1 MFRLILKIRN
11 KTARLAS
18 VIALFGFC
26 TVSAQAQRAR
36 GELHIEARDPQG
48 AALVATAEL
57 VSQANQF
64 NQRFVLGSDGRY
76 VVQDLAFGIY
86 RLNLQTKGFAPWTGL
101 LEIRSEVP
109 VHVLA
114 AFALAPVSTQVDVSD
129 SATLVDPYR
138 TGTIYSIG
146 QQAITEHI
154 STQPGRDLADL
165 VDEQP
170 GWLYEA
176 NGVLHPRGAE
186 YDVQYVVD
194 GVPITQN
201 RSSAFAPASDEQGVE
216 SMRVLTAD
224 YPAEYGRKL
233 GGVVEVTTEKTAPLG
248 LHGAISASGG
258 SFDTA
263 AGSAA
268 ISYSSGKDHFAAS
281 GDGFHSN
288 RYLDPPVLAN
298 FTNRGNAGGFSASY
312 EHDFS
317 DSDRLRISVAHNA
330 VRFLVPNELVQQQAG
345 QRQDRADTETDGQID
360 FQHAF
365 SPNLLLSA
373 AGSVRDAEATLSSNQ
388 LATPVIV
395 SQDRGYREGYVRAD
409 LAGHHGAHNWKAGV
423 DSLFG
428 PVREQLQYAITDP
441 TQFDP
446 TTEQQFQFSAC
457 RWDVEPSGYFQ
468 DQIHLGNWN
477 VSAGLRFDH
486 YGFVVRESAWS
497 PRLGVSRYFPSLNL
511 LIHAS
516 YDRVFQTPAVENLL
530 LASSP
535 QLDAVNSIVV
545 RLPVRPAH
553 ANFYEAGFTQSVFGK
568 LRLDANVFRRDFR
581 NDSDDD
587 VLFDTG
593 VSFPIAF
600 KSATITGEEVR
611 LEVPLWH
618 RFSGY
623 VSYANQTGIGQG
635 PITGGLFL
643 GSDAVSGLTDTSRS
657 PITQDQ
663 RNTARARVRFQPV
676 RRLWFALGGQYGSGL
691 PAEGASDDPS
701 FLLAQFGPE
710 ILSRVNFD
718 RGRVRPNFSL
728 DAAAGAELYHHEQR
742 SAEVEIQS
750 NDLTDR
756 LNVINFASLFS
767 GTAVA
772 PQRSVSARLK
782 LTF

>member
-1 MFRLILKIRN
+1 MMIRN
-11 KTARLAS
+11 KTACLAS
-18 VIALFGFC
+18 VIALLGFC
-26 TVSAQAQRAR
+26 TVSVQAQRAR

-48 AALVATAEL
+48 AALAATAEL

-64 NQRFVLGSDGRY
+64 NRRFVLGPDGRY

-86 RLNLQTKGFAPWTGL
+86 RLSLQTKGFAPWTGL
-101 LEIRSEVP
+101 YEIRSEVP

-114 AFALAPVSTQVDVSD
+114 TFALAPVSTQVDVSD

-138 TGTIYSIG
+138 TGAVYSIG

-154 STQPGRDLADL
+154 STQPGRDLSDL

-201 RSSAFAPASDEQGVE
+201 RSSAFAPALDAQGVE

-233 GGVVEVTTEKTAPLG
+233 GGVVEVTTDKTAPSG
-248 LHGAISASGG
+248 LHAAISASGG

-263 AGSAA
+263 ASSAA
-268 ISYSSGKDHFAAS
+268 ISYSSGKNHFVVS

-288 RYLDPPVLAN
+288 RYLDPPVLNN
-298 FTNRGNAGGFSASY
+298 FTNRGNTGGFSASY
-312 EHDFS
+312 ERDFS
-317 DSDRLRISVAHNA
+317 DSDRLRISIAHNA

-345 QRQDRADTETDGQID
+345 QRQDRGDTETDGQVD

-365 SPNLLLSA
+365 SPNLLLSL

-395 SQDRGYREGYVRAD
+395 SQDRGYREGYVRGD
-409 LAGHHGAHNWKAGV
+409 LAGHHGVHEWKVGV

-446 TTEQQFQFSAC
+446 NTQQQFQFSGR

-486 YGFVVRESAWS
+486 YAFLVREPAWS

-553 ANFYEAGFTQSVFGK
+553 ANFYEVGFTQSVFGK

-587 VLFDTG
+587 VLLDTG

-600 KSATITGEEVR
+600 RRARITGEELR

-643 GSDAVSGLTDTSRS
+643 GSDAVNGLTDTSRS
-657 PITQDQ
+657 PVTQDQ
-663 RNTARARVRFQPV
+663 RNTARACVRFQPV
-676 RRLWFALGGQYGSGL
+676 RRIWFALGGQYGSGL
-691 PAEGASDDPS
+691 PAEGARDDPG

>member
-1 MFRLILKIRN
+1 MMIRN
-11 KTARLAS
+11 KTACLAS
-18 VIALFGFC
+18 VIALLGFC
-26 TVSAQAQRAR
+26 NVSVQAQRAR

-48 AALVATAEL
+48 AALAATAEL

-64 NQRFVLGSDGRY
+64 NRRFVLGPDGRY
-76 VVQDLAFGIY
+76 VVQNLAFGIY
-86 RLNLQTKGFAPWTGL
+86 RLSLQTKGFAPWTGL
-101 LEIRSEVP
+101 YEIRSEVP

-114 AFALAPVSTQVDVSD
+114 TFALAPVSTQVDVSD

-138 TGTIYSIG
+138 TGAVYSIG

-154 STQPGRDLADL
+154 STQPGRDLSDL

-201 RSSAFAPASDEQGVE
+201 RSSAFAPALDAQGVE

-233 GGVVEVTTEKTAPLG
+233 GGVVEVTTDKTAPSG
-248 LHGAISASGG
+248 LHAAISASGG

-263 AGSAA
+263 ASSAA
-268 ISYSSGKDHFAAS
+268 ISYSSGKNHFVVS

-288 RYLDPPVLAN
+288 RYLDPPVLNN
-298 FTNRGNAGGFSASY
+298 FTNRGNTGGFSASY
-312 EHDFS
+312 ERDFS
-317 DSDRLRISVAHNA
+317 DSDRLRISIAHNA

-345 QRQDRADTETDGQID
+345 QRQDRGDTETDGQVD

-365 SPNLLLSA
+365 SPNLLLSL

-395 SQDRGYREGYVRAD
+395 SQDRGYREGYVRGD
-409 LAGHHGAHNWKAGV
+409 LAGHHGVHEWKVGV

-446 TTEQQFQFSAC
+446 NTQQQFQFSGR

-486 YGFVVRESAWS
+486 YAFLVREPAWS

-553 ANFYEAGFTQSVFGK
+553 ANFYEVGFTQSVFGK

-587 VLFDTG
+587 VLLDTG

-600 KSATITGEEVR
+600 RRARITGEELR

-643 GSDAVSGLTDTSRS
+643 GSDAVNGLTDTSRS
-657 PITQDQ
+657 PVTQDQ

-676 RRLWFALGGQYGSGL
+676 RRIWFALGGQYGSGL
-691 PAEGASDDPS
+691 PAEGARDDPG